1 MHLTN
6 KGWVVATLASA
17 LACGCASQKNGAA
30 RTSSFGELRQQELA
44 EERREFIQEHR
55 EQLEELD
62 TQISRLQARLEHEAK
77 FVEADEKAEWGQ
89 ELFELR
95 QRHGK
100 ARAELTRAENASPEE
115 WAAMRGDIGY
125 AIDSLQAGVT
135 KAGAEIG
142 QLFSSGESEEKNGVQ
157 RVDLCSVRVDQTSA
171 VISEEG
177 DHIVVQMLTRDQD
190 ELDELRE
197 RAEALARRDAKSAA
211 EQPARERSR
220 QTPTDASDS
229 SAQADLIKDVTVE
242 NIASGVRVVFAPEP
256 GQRTALKRELARDVE
271 RIQDESC

>member
-1 MHLTN
+1 MHLAN
-6 KGWVVATLASA
+6 KGWVVAALASV
-17 LACGCASQKNGAA
+17 LACGCASQRNGTA
-30 RTSSFGELRQQELA
+30 RTASFGELRQQELA
-44 EERREFIQEHR
+44 DERREFIKEHR

-62 TQISRLQARLEHEAK
+62 TQISRLQARLDHEAK
-77 FVEADEKAEWGQ
+77 FAKADEKAEWSQ

-100 ARAELTRAENASPEE
+100 ARAELIRAENASPEE

-142 QLFSSGESEEKNGVQ
+142 QLFSSGDGDEQGPQ
-157 RVDLCSVRVDQTSA
+157 RVDLCSIRVDETSA
-171 VISEEG
+171 VISDEG

-197 RAEALARRDAKSAA
+197 RAEALARRDEKTAVD
-211 EQPARERSR
+211 QPARERSA
-220 QTPTDASDS
+220 QGPSDTSDS

-242 NIASGVRVVFAPEP
+242 NIASGVRVVFDPEP
-256 GQRTALKRELARDVE
+256 GQRTALKRQLARDVE
-271 RIQDESC
+271 RIQDQSC